1 MAEKIDID
9 PSTLAGTLARFNE
22 NAEKG
27 VDPDF
32 NRGEAAY
39 DRMYGDPRNQPNP
52 NLRPLSK
59 GPYYAMPIYP
69 GDIGTNGG
77 LLTNE
82 KAQVIKKNGKPI
94 EGLYAIGNNAASS
107 MGESYPGAGVTI
119 GPALTF
125 GYIAARHMSGAN
137 D

>member
-1 MAEKIDID
+1 MHCFTKTCTQKISGRNLKYEAI
-9 PSTLAGTLARFNE
+9 LKIIQNE
-22 NAEKG
+22 EYLKG
-27 VDPDF
+27 MNF
-32 NRGEAAY
+32 HQN
-39 DRMYGDPRNQPNP
+39 
-52 NLRPLSK
+52 
-59 GPYYAMPIYP
+59 
-69 GDIGTNGG
+69 
-77 LLTNE
+77 
-82 KAQVIKKNGKPI
+82 IKKNGKPI